1 MKSQNNAAYCKE
13 TEMETGVQLTAVS
26 YDRTQTALVTAG
38 RATVGGRSVTAEI
51 SGVAT
56 GKGEDGTVNLW
67 LPAFS
72 YRGPKGEIK
81 KVPVLNAVARLA
93 PRQGAIITAKTIVKY
108 VNTARTAYKATSSG
122 GRKRATINITFTGR
136 NCQPEKTTEY

>member
-1 MKSQNNAAYCKE
+1 MKNHNNAADCGD
-13 TEMETGVQLTAVS
+13 TDMNVGVQLTAVS

-38 RATVGGRSVTAEI
+38 RATVGGRAVTAEI
-51 SGVAT
+51 NGIAT

-72 YRGPKGEIK
+72 FRGRGGEVK
-81 KVPVLNAVARLA
+81 TVPGLNAVATLR
-93 PRQGAIITAKTIVKY
+93 PRQGAIITAKNIACY
-108 VNTARTAYKATSSG
+108 VNSARTPYKATTSG

-136 NCQPEKTTEY
+136 NWPKPKPAEF